1 MKLVPQSAP
10 YIRKPVS
17 VARMMTDV
25 IIALLPV
32 TVFAM
37 VQNGWG
43 SIYVL
48 LISLVTM
55 VGSELVANLF
65 IKWPT
70 GMKFKEMFSK
80 EGFAKVREGYTINN
94 FLAPIISA
102 LIFAL

>member
-17 VARMMTDV
+17 VARMMADV

-55 VGSELVANLF
+55 VSAELISNMF

-70 GMKFKEMFSK
+70 GMKFKELFTK
-80 EGFAKVREGYTINN
+80 EGFAK
-94 FLAPIISA
+94 LKA
-102 LIFAL
+102 